1 MPKTPKQPTKS
12 KAAVL
17 SLSGDY
23 PLHKLGWKAFQD
35 LAVGIAE
42 ECLRRPV
49 QNFLPNNDAG
59 RDGAFVGKWDGDDP
73 AAGESTIQCKFS
85 SVPGKN
91 LTRSMLKDE
100 LVKAKR
106 LAELKLANDYVILT
120 NHPVTGESDLAI
132 RAAFESAGV
141 GRCRIFG
148 YDWITRQIRTS
159 PQLRMMAPRL
169 YGLGDLND
177 VLDGRAYEQAQLI
190 LSAMGEDLQR
200 LVVTEAHRGSVR
212 AISKHNLVL
221 LLGAP
226 AAGKSTIGA
235 SIAVGAADIWKSATI
250 RITSPEDLKRH
261 LSATGSQFFWIDDAW
276 GNTQYQRQTAEAWN
290 QVFPLMQGAMMKG
303 SRFLITSRDYIWR
316 AAQSDL
322 KLQAIPVL
330 KQSQVVINVEELST
344 SEKAQILYNHIKLGD
359 QSASFKAKVKDFLP
373 ALAQRKDF
381 LPETARRLGSKF
393 FAAGLEL
400 TEAKVHDFFRRPQQF
415 LLDTITNLSDEC
427 RAAIAV
433 VFLNG
438 GTVRSPVPHAELNA
452 AASAFGV
459 SGASV
464 RAELQALNGSLLLLA
479 QDKDGP
485 YWTYKH
491 PTVSD
496 AFAKYLAGTPEL
508 VEMYLRGARPE
519 SILYEVVCAGAHLE
533 GAALT
538 VPNSML
544 DLLFERLV
552 RLDSYLLKTFVSYR
566 SNKLFSLKIIEAKP
580 DILSGLSTFFAPI
593 QEDSDARLL
602 ISLHQQGLLSEELR
616 SGFAEAVLDALVEKA
631 DPTVFEMAF
640 INQVLTESEMAQAV
654 QLAKNQTLQ
663 RIPEYVSSMRGEWNR
678 ETSPEDHFY
687 GLEQALTTIKDGI
700 AKATD
705 EPFATDPLTKLHT
718 EVQAAVWQMESE
730 YDPPSSTS
738 APVASSTP
746 QNAVLHTLFRDVDE

>member
-1 MPKTPKQPTKS
+1 MSQKS
-12 KAAVL
+12 KTASGSKGALV

-49 QNFLPNNDAG
+49 QNFLPNHDAG
-59 RDGAFVGKWDGDDP
+59 RDGAFVGRWDGDDP
-73 AAGESTIQCKFS
+73 AAGESTIQCKFTS
-85 SVPGKN
+85 SPSKN
-91 LTRSMLKDE
+91 LTLSLLKDE
-100 LVKAKR
+100 MAKAKL
-106 LAELKLANDYVILT
+106 LASLNLADDYIILT
-120 NHPVTGESDLAI
+120 NHPVTGASDLTI
-132 RAAFESAGV
+132 RAAFEQAGV

-250 RITSPEDLKRH
+250 RITSPEDLRRH
-261 LSATGSQFFWIDDAW
+261 LSANGSQFFWIDDAW

-303 SRFLITSRDYIWR
+303 SRFLITSRDYIWQ

-344 SEKAQILYNHIKLGD
+344 SEKAQILYNHVKLGD

-373 ALAQRKDF
+373 ALAQQKGF
-381 LPETARRLGSKF
+381 LPETARRLGSRF
-393 FAAGLEL
+393 FAADLEL
-400 TEAKVHDFFRRPQQF
+400 TDKDLNDFFRRPQQF
-415 LLDTITNLSDEC
+415 LFDTITNLSDAC

-433 VFLNG
+433 IFLNG
-438 GTVRSPVPHAELNA
+438 GKVRSPVSHDEMAS

-459 SGASV
+459 SAASV
-464 RAELQALNGSLLLLA
+464 RSELQALNGSLLLLA
-479 QDKDGP
+479 QDDEGP

-508 VEMYLRGARPE
+508 VEIYLRGARPE
-519 SILYEVVCAGAHLE
+519 SIVYEVICAGAHLE
-533 GAALT
+533 GATLT
-538 VPNSML
+538 VPNSLL

-552 RLDSYLLKTFVSYR
+552 GLDTYLLKTFVSYR
-566 SNKLFSLKIIEAKP
+566 SNALFTSKIVEAKP
-580 DILSGLSTFFAPI
+580 DILTGLTSYFVPI
-593 QEDSDARLL
+593 QEDPDARLL
-602 ISLHQQGLLSEELR
+602 ISLHRQGLLSADLR
-616 SGFAEAVLDALVEKA
+616 DRFVKAVLEALVEKA
-631 DPTVFEMAF
+631 DPTVFEMAY
-640 INQVLTESEMAQAV
+640 IDHVLTQSEMSKAV
-654 QLAKNQTLQ
+654 ELARMETLEH
-663 RIPEYVSSMRGEWNR
+663 IPHYVTLLREQWNGD
-678 ETSPEDHFY
+678 TSPEDHFY
-687 GLEQALTTIKDGI
+687 GLEQAISAISQGV
-700 AKATD
+700 AKATG
-705 EPFATDPLTKLHT
+705 EPADDDALGGLQI
-718 EVQAAVWQMESE
+718 EVRLAVWQMESE
-730 YDPPSSTS
+730 YEPPSSTA

-746 QNAVLHTLFRDVDE
+746 QNADLHTLFRDVDE